1 VRPAHKAI
9 FWGLVTLIVLAH
21 VALWRSDMP
30 PDLKM
35 TFTILNA
42 IGWSIILLPI
52 VFVSRWMNAI
62 ERRNAERA
70 REQIP
75 PNGPT
80 RL

>member
-1 VRPAHKAI
+1 MRPAHKVI
-9 FWGLVTLIVLAH
+9 FWGLVILIVLAH

-62 ERRNAERA
+62 ERRNAENA
-70 REQIP
+70 RRQTP